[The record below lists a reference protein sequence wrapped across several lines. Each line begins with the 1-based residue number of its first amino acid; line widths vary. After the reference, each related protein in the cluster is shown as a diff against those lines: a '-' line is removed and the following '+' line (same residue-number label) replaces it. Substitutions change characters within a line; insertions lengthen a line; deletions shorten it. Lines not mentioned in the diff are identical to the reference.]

1 MFSNVINFSCKPA
14 YKCKYGTHLALDII
28 MDFAKKKKQAK
39 TLQKIVDITNKKL
52 ESRYFKKIQKAKNV
66 TL

>member
-28 MDFAKKKKQAK
+28 MNFAKKNKTSENPAK
-39 TLQKIVDITNKKL
+39 D
-52 ESRYFKKIQKAKNV
+52 R
-66 TL
+66 